1 MPHVNRLSQKTVDGL
16 RGSPTFLW
24 APGAEAPGC
33 VMEVTPRSLAGWAL
47 RSRLPAR
54 PSTVGAAGAGNGTW
68 PTSVTSRR
76 SQEGLTLPPADRGF
90 APEPM
95 GWVLAGS

>member
-54 PSTVGAAGAGNGTW
+54 PSTVGG
-68 PTSVTSRR
+68 RR
-76 SQEGLTLPPADRGF
+76 GGKRDRADQRDQSADREGLTLAPADRGF
-90 APEPM
+90 APVPT
-95 GWVLAGS
+95 GGLGG